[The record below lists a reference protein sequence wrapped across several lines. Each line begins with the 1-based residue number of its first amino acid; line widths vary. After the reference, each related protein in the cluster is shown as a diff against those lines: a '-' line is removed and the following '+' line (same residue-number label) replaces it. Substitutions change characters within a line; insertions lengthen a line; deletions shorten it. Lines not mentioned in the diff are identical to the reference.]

1 MLKNKGTS
9 KRETSRAK
17 THQVVDVIDG
27 ERGAELLGRVQP
39 RREDDPIVPVDLA
52 QVKVPLVEREAKADL
67 LKLKSASNVNH
78 TLYLVHGTPI
88 NYRSHN

>member
-1 MLKNKGTS
+1 M
-9 KRETSRAK
+9 
-17 THQVVDVIDG
+17 DVIDG

-78 TLYLVHGTPI
+78 T
-88 NYRSHN
+88 